1 MDPITWAVLAGLN
14 VALAAS
20 RASQQE
26 KQRKME
32 AEIRAAEIE
41 ASPWTGKAATTQ
53 MTTPSTN
60 VWGELAGA
68 GVNTLGQGAAL
79 QKAGLFSAQDVSGQV
94 PSTSATNLDPN
105 LMVGGQQTVFG
116 DVGGQG
122 LDEAAR
128 ERIQYFNA
136 PNYGP
141 YWTQM
146 LPGAPTLT
154 GRR

>member
-1 MDPITWAVLAGLN
+1 MDPITWAIIAGLN

-20 RASQQE
+20 KASQQE

-79 QKAGLFSAQDVSGQV
+79 QKAGLFSAQDVSEQV
-94 PSTSATNLDPN
+94 PSPETAMPQSFQESPEQLAGAGYP
-105 LMVGGQQTVFG
+105 
-116 DVGGQG
+116 
-122 LDEAAR
+122 
-128 ERIQYFNA
+128 NA
-136 PNYGP
+136 PFTLYGRNP
-141 YWTQM
+141 YYSKSIWSGMTK
-146 LPGAPTLT
+146 
-154 GRR
+154 